1 MKKTGKLTLLLVTVL
16 SLTLMMGLSA
26 SAAAKRK
33 LVKTLKEYDING
45 NLSRTTSY
53 KYNAKGDTTS
63 EIYKEYSKGK
73 VCLTQKTT
81 MKRSYYKGTGRVKKV
96 TYKRSL
102 SGRKS
107 KFRYSYFYTYT
118 RRGALKTSVYQDSGG
133 DYVKASFK
141 SSGSRIKSC
150 TTRDKKGRKIVSVKF
165 DRYGNITSVTDHESK
180 DKVKYKYTYEKGI
193 IRKKVITVWGTSEIY
208 TYNSYGDQI
217 QWESGNDRI
226 ISENQY
232 KDGYLKE
239 IIRYSYNNE
248 LKKYEKYTSDTYTW
262 TGKTYKIKKPG
273 NAEVITELLEPY
285 RSGII

>member
-33 LVKTLKEYDING
+33 LVKTLKEYDIDG
-45 NLSRTTSY
+45 NLSCTTSY

-107 KFRYSYFYTYT
+107 NLSIYSIIFHPKLQRKFLLIPIF
-118 RRGALKTSVYQDSGG
+118 VE
-133 DYVKASFK
+133 
-141 SSGSRIKSC
+141 
-150 TTRDKKGRKIVSVKF
+150 KIVVF
-165 DRYGNITSVTDHESK
+165 CVAD
-180 DKVKYKYTYEKGI
+180 
-193 IRKKVITVWGTSEIY
+193 
-208 TYNSYGDQI
+208 
-217 QWESGNDRI
+217 
-226 ISENQY
+226 
-232 KDGYLKE
+232 
-239 IIRYSYNNE
+239 
-248 LKKYEKYTSDTYTW
+248 
-262 TGKTYKIKKPG
+262 
-273 NAEVITELLEPY
+273 EVLFVLQ
-285 RSGII
+285 